1 LNIKIKSLEIDKIS
15 EKSLNKG
22 YLYKDISFD
31 LEPDTFLNAQLN
43 RKESLKDVQALYD
56 LEAIKNSIAN
66 AFLTAPGQKILN
78 PRFGIDLRR
87 FLFEPVNDFTT
98 ELITFDIEERLPT
111 MEPRIRVRNVE
122 VIPDEENNA
131 YQISLQIDVP
141 TLNITGIFIKSKLDT
156 NGYTVI

>member
-56 LEAIKNSIAN
+56 LEAIKNSIAT

-111 MEPRIRVRNVE
+111 MEPRIRVGNVE
-122 VIPDEENNA
+122 VIPDEDNNA

-141 TLNITGIFIKSKLDT
+141 DLNITGVFIKSKLDT
-156 NGYTVI
+156 NGYSPV

>member
-1 LNIKIKSLEIDKIS
+1 MNIKIKSLEIDKIS

-31 LEPDTFLNAQLN
+31 LQPDTYLNAQLN

-56 LEAIKNSIAN
+56 VEAIKNSIKN
-66 AFLTAPGQKILN
+66 IFLTAPGQKILN

-98 ELITFDIEERLPT
+98 ELITFDIEERLPD
-111 MEPRIRVRNVE
+111 MEPRIIVRNVN
-122 VIPDEENNA
+122 VVADEENNA
-131 YQISLQIDVP
+131 YSISLQIDVP
-141 TLNITGIFIKSKLDT
+141 SLNITGIFIKSKLDT

>member
-1 LNIKIKSLEIDKIS
+1 MNIKIKSLEINKIS

-31 LEPDTFLNAQLN
+31 LEPDTYLNAQLN

-122 VIPDEENNA
+122 VIPDEENNS

-141 TLNITGIFIKSKLDT
+141 DLNITGVFIKSTLDT
-156 NGYTVI
+156 NGYSPV